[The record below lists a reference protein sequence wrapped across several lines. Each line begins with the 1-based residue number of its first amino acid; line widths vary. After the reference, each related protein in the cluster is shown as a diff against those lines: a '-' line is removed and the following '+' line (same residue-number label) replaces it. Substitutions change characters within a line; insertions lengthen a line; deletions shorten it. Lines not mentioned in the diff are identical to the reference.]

1 MTMWAME
8 FEKSS
13 PLCAEAFLDWVLMK
27 KTKKVPRKTVFL
39 LIVLR
44 LRMQLR
50 NRKLAFHKK
59 KSLQKVLQC
68 VRKYTGLE
76 MLRGS
81 LNALTR
87 LAKSW
92 TEHSVITM
100 SLYCN
105 WGMKRKLWQADQS
118 PRGGLT
124 ITIFTAK
131 KKSSFK
137 ISILNFNSLQY

>member
-1 MTMWAME
+1 ME

-27 KTKKVPRKTVFL
+27 KTKKVPDIFSKKTVFP

-50 NRKLAFHKK
+50 NRNLTLHKK

-68 VRKYTGLE
+68 IRKYTGLE
-76 MLRGS
+76 MLLGY

-92 TEHSVITM
+92 TEHSVT
-100 SLYCN
+100 
-105 WGMKRKLWQADQS
+105 
-118 PRGGLT
+118 
-124 ITIFTAK
+124 
-131 KKSSFK
+131 
-137 ISILNFNSLQY
+137 

>member
-1 MTMWAME
+1 ME

-27 KTKKVPRKTVFL
+27 KTKKVPYIFFPRKTVFL

-68 VRKYTGLE
+68 IRKYTGLE

-92 TEHSVITM
+92 TERSVITM

-105 WGMKRKLWQADQS
+105 
-118 PRGGLT
+118 
-124 ITIFTAK
+124 
-131 KKSSFK
+131 
-137 ISILNFNSLQY
+137 